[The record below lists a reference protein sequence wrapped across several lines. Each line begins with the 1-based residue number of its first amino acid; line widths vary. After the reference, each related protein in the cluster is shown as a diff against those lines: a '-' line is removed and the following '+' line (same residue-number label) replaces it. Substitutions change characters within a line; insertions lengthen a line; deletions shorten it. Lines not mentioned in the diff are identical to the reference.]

1 MHVRPDFAHHR
12 QRLLERLGADE
23 AVLLFGAPHPLRNG
37 DSEFRYRPDSDVYWL
52 TGWEQSDC
60 AVFLRPG
67 EAPFTL
73 FVQPKD
79 KERETWTG
87 RRPGPEGARERF
99 GADAA
104 FPIEKVAD
112 ELVRLLQG
120 VRTLHYAFGR
130 DHDNDLLL
138 LGAIQRAQKAARKTF
153 LDTPD
158 GFIGPARLLHDLRL
172 IKGPDEIAVMR
183 EAARITGEAHRA
195 AMKEARPGRNER
207 EIEALIEWTF
217 RREGGNG
224 PGYGTIVAGGP
235 NACILHYIENKDVL
249 LDGDLLLID
258 AGCEYELYT
267 GDVTRTFPVG
277 GKFTEPQ
284 RRVYE
289 HVLAAQEA
297 SFAFARAG
305 QPYRAMHDASVRRL
319 TEGMIDLGLLQGPVD
334 DRIADDSYRKYYM
347 HGTGHWLGLDV
358 HDAGAYVR
366 GNTSRPL
373 VAGNIVTVEPGLY
386 IAPDDMDA
394 PRELRGIGIRIED
407 DLLITDGEPEN
418 LTRDIPKTVSEI
430 EAFCAR

>member
-1 MHVRPDFAHHR
+1 MTVRPDFALHR
-12 QRLLERLGADE
+12 RRLLDRLGADE
-23 AVLLFGAPHPLRNG
+23 AVLLFGAAHPLRNG
-37 DSEFRYRPDSDVYWL
+37 DSEFKYRPDSDVYWL
-52 TGWEQSDC
+52 TGWEQADC

-67 EAPFTL
+67 DAPFTM
-73 FVQPKD
+73 FVQPRD

-87 RRPGPEGARERF
+87 RRPGPEGARERY

-112 ELVRLLQG
+112 ELVRLVQG

-130 DHDNDLLL
+130 DHDHDLLVL
-138 LGAIQRAQKAARKTF
+138 SAIARGQKAARKTF

-158 GFIGPARLLHDLRL
+158 GFVAPARLLHDLRM
-172 IKGPDEIAVMR
+172 IKGADEVAVMR

-195 AMKEARPGRNER
+195 AMRDAHPGKNER

-235 NACILHYIENKDVL
+235 NACILHYIENKDTLV
-249 LDGDLLLID
+249 DGDLLLID
-258 AGCEYELYT
+258 AGCEYALYT

-277 GKFTEPQ
+277 GRFSAPQ

-297 SFAFARAG
+297 AFGCARAG
-305 QPYRAMHDASVRRL
+305 KPYRAMHDAAVRRL
-319 TEGMIDLGLLQGPVD
+319 TEGMIDLGLLTGSVD
-334 DRIADDSYRKYYM
+334 ERVADDAYRKYYM

-373 VAGNIVTVEPGLY
+373 EPGLVVTVEPGLY
-386 IAPDDMDA
+386 IPPDDDDA
-394 PRELRGIGIRIED
+394 PRELRGIGVRIED
-407 DLLITDGEPEN
+407 DLLITDGEPDN
-418 LTRDIPKTVSEI
+418 LTRDIPKTVSDV
-430 EAFCAR
+430 EAICAR